1 MKKILI
7 LSALMTALT
16 SAGAMAADANINF
29 TGTVSAATC
38 TLAAA
43 DAAKTLTIPNVAP
56 ATLLAAG
63 NTGYLSYNAS
73 SSFGFTACP
82 AGLTRV
88 TSAYT
93 YQGTIAGSN
102 NWSVATG
109 TAQNVSFYVMQSSPA
124 NASNNVKVDGTSS
137 SLNQATITANAAT
150 VPVTVGISAYNAAQ
164 ALTLPT
170 VGTYTGTF
178 LVAFTYS

>member
-43 DAAKTLTIPNVAP
+43 DAAKTLTIPSVSA

-63 NTGYLSYNAS
+63 GGAVTTYYAS
-73 SSFGFTACP
+73 SNFNFSACP
-82 AGLTRV
+82 AGLTKV
-88 TSAYT
+88 LANYT
-93 YQGTIAGSN
+93 YQGALTNGTNKTAVS
-102 NWSVATG
+102 TG
-109 TAQNVSFYVMQSSPA
+109 TATNVALSVMP
-124 NASNNVKVDGTSS
+124 
-137 SLNQATITANAAT
+137 LT
-150 VPVTVGISAYNAAQ
+150 VPVASGIIAVDGSTSYATTISSNMAVVPVSVGISALNSSG

-170 VGTYTGTF
+170 VGNYTGTYT
-178 LVAFTYS
+178 VAFTYS

>member
-43 DAAKTLTIPNVAP
+43 DAAKTLTIPNVAA
-56 ATLLAAG
+56 ATLLAASG
-63 NTGYLSYNAS
+63 SAYLTYNAS
-73 SSFGFTACP
+73 GSFNFSACP

-93 YQGTIAGSN
+93 YQGSFVSGLTN
-102 NWSVATG
+102 TVVASG
-109 TAQNVSFYVMQSSPA
+109 TA
-124 NASNNVKVDGTSS
+124 SNI
-137 SLNQATITANAAT
+137 A
-150 VPVTVGISAYNAAQ
+150 
-164 ALTLPT
+164 
-170 VGTYTGTF
+170 
-178 LVAFTYS
+178 

>member
-7 LSALMTALT
+7 LSALMTALA

-43 DAAKTLTIPNVAP
+43 DAAQTLTIPNVSP
-56 ATLLAAG
+56 ATLLATP
-63 NTGYLSYNAS
+63 NSQLSYNAS
-73 SSFGFTACP
+73 GSFNFSACP

-93 YQGTIAGSN
+93 YQGTSHN
-102 NWSVATG
+102 NNTWSLATG
-109 TAQNVSFYVMQSSPA
+109 TAQNVSFYVMQSVPA
-124 NASNNVKVDGTSS
+124 STVAGVKADGTSAAV
-137 SLNQATITANAAT
+137 NQTTITANAAT
-150 VPVTVGISAYNAAQ
+150 VPVTVGIAAYNGSSV
-164 ALTLPT
+164 LTLPT

-178 LVAFTYS
+178 QVAFTYS